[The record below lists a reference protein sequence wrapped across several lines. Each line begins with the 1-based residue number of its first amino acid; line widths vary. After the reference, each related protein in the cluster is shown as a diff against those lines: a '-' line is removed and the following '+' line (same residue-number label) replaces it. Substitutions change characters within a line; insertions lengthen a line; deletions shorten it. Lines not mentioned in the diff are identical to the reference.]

1 MLKRELLVPDDLWAR
16 VENGERLYTPVIVVS
31 DETHTHI
38 YLSGQTARLPSGE
51 VKALDMRGQIRQTCE
66 NIGIGL
72 RHVGATFDDV
82 VTSTTYVLDLKDYY
96 ASSDER
102 FKFFKSNRP
111 ASTLIQI
118 SGLGTP
124 KALIE
129 ITVEAIIE
137 TERYRKAR
145 GL

>member
-1 MLKRELLVPDDLWAR
+1 MLKREFLVPNDLWAR
-16 VENGERLYTPVIVVS
+16 VENGERLYTPIVVVS
-31 DETHTHI
+31 DDTHTHI
-38 YLSGQTARLPSGE
+38 YLSGQTARLPNGE

-66 NIGIGL
+66 NIGIAL
-72 RHVGATFDDV
+72 NHVGATFDDV

-96 ASSDER
+96 AASDER
-102 FKFFKSNRP
+102 FKYFKKNRP

-137 TERYRKAR
+137 TERLR
-145 GL
+145 GVN

>member
-1 MLKRELLVPDDLWAR
+1 MLKREFLVPNDLWAR
-16 VENGERLYTPVIVVS
+16 VENGERLYTPSVVVS
-31 DETHTHI
+31 DDTHTHI
-38 YLSGQTARLPSGE
+38 YLSGQTARLPNGE

-66 NIGIGL
+66 NIGIAL
-72 RHVGATFDDV
+72 NHVGATFDDV

-96 ASSDER
+96 AASDER
-102 FKFFKSNRP
+102 FKYFKKNRP

-124 KALIE
+124 NALIE

-137 TERYRKAR
+137 TERLR
-145 GL
+145 GVN